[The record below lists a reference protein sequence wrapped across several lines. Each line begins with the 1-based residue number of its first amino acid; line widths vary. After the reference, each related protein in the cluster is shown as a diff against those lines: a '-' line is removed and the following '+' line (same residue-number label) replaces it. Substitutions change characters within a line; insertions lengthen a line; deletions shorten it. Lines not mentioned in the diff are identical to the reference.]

1 MFECCMGP
9 VGSSLDDILE
19 IEYGSYAEYVRAGYP
34 DNLPSGKTYR
44 KKLSELKKDD
54 MSMIDPYFYFYS
66 DPVPPAGTYE
76 MEVTLVT
83 TEGEEK
89 TATCTLVIE

>member
-1 MFECCMGP
+1 
-9 VGSSLDDILE
+9 
-19 IEYGSYAEYVRAGYP
+19 
-34 DNLPSGKTYR
+34 
-44 KKLSELKKDD
+44 
-54 MSMIDPYFYFYS
+54 MIDPYFYFYS